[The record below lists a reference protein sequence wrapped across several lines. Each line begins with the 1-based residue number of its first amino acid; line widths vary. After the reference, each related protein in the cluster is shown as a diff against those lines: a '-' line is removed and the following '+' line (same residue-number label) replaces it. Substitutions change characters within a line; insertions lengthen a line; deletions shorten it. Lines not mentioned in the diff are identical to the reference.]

1 MSTPEH
7 IEKIHFTIGEVAEQ
21 LKVAPSLIRFWEKEF
36 TQLKPQK
43 TEGGTRKYTQKDIQL
58 LKRIYH
64 LVKEEGFTLQGAK
77 ERLREGNRKA
87 DLQEIKER
95 LTEIKK
101 FLEKI
106 KDQLSV

>member
-7 IEKIHFTIGEVAEQ
+7 IEKIHFTIGEVAAQ
-21 LKVAPSLIRFWEKEF
+21 LQVAPSLIRFWEKEF
-36 TQLKPQK
+36 PQLKPQK
-43 TEGGTRKYTQKDIQL
+43 TEGGTRKFTQKDIQV

-77 ERLREGNRKA
+77 ERLKEGNQKA

-95 LTEIKK
+95 LTDIKK
-101 FLEKI
+101 FLENI
-106 KDQLSV
+106 KNQLSV

>member
-1 MSTPEH
+1 LSTPEH

-21 LKVAPSLIRFWEKEF
+21 LQVAPSLIRFWEKEF
-36 TQLKPQK
+36 PQLKPQK
-43 TEGGTRKYTQKDIQL
+43 TEGGTRKFTQKDIQV

-77 ERLREGNRKA
+77 ERLKEGNQKA

-95 LTEIKK
+95 LTAIKK
-101 FLEKI
+101 FLENI

>member
-21 LKVAPSLIRFWEKEF
+21 LQVAPSLIRFWEKEF
-36 TQLKPQK
+36 PQLKPQK
-43 TEGGTRKYTQKDIQL
+43 TEGGTRKFTQKDIQV

-77 ERLREGNRKA
+77 ERLKEGNQKA

-95 LTEIKK
+95 LTAIKK
-101 FLEKI
+101 FLENI

>member
-7 IEKIHFTIGEVAEQ
+7 IEKIHFTIGEVAAQ
-21 LKVAPSLIRFWEKEF
+21 LQVAPSLIRFWEKEF
-36 TQLKPQK
+36 PQLKPQK
-43 TEGGTRKYTQKDIQL
+43 TEGGTRKFTQKDIQV

-77 ERLREGNRKA
+77 ERLKEGNQKA

-95 LTEIKK
+95 LTAIKK
-101 FLEKI
+101 FLENI